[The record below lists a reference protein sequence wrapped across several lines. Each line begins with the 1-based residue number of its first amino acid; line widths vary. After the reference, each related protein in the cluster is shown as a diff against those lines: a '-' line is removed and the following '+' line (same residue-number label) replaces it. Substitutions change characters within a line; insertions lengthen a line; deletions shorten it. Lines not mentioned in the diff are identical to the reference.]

1 MSRTARGLLLLL
13 PPLLAVVALVVE
25 CAYPGWLSHAVEM
38 VSPGCIFRRLTGLS
52 CPGCGGTR
60 AARALL
66 AGDVW
71 AACRFNLFLIPSV
84 LMLLAEYVREA
95 AAFIR
100 RRPMHPGRAYIRIVQ
115 LYAWCAVAWFIL
127 RNIFGI

>member
-1 MSRTARGLLLLL
+1 MLLL
-13 PPLLAVVALVVE
+13 PPLLAVVVMAVE
-25 CAYPGWLSHAVEM
+25 CAYPGWLPRAVEA
-38 VSPGCIFRRLTGLS
+38 VSPGCIFRRLTGLA

-100 RRPMHPGRAYIRIVQ
+100 RRPVHPGRTYIRIVQ
-115 LYAWCAVAWFIL
+115 LYAGLAIAWFIL
-127 RNIFGI
+127 RNVFGV

>member
-13 PPLLAVVALVVE
+13 PPLLAVVVMAVE

-71 AACRFNLFLIPSV
+71 AACRLNFFLVPSV

-100 RRPMHPGRAYIRIVQ
+100 RRPVHPGRTYIRIVQ
-115 LYAWCAVAWFIL
+115 LYAGLAIAWFIL
-127 RNIFGI
+127 RNVFGV

>member
-25 CAYPGWLSHAVEM
+25 CAYPGWLSRAVEA
-38 VSPGCIFRRLTGLS
+38 VSPGCIFRRLTGLA

-71 AACRFNLFLIPSV
+71 AACRYNFFLIPSV

-100 RRPMHPGRAYIRIVQ
+100 RRSVHPGRTYIRIFQ

-127 RNIFGI
+127 RNIFGV

>member
-1 MSRTARGLLLLL
+1 MSRTAKGLLLLL
-13 PPLLAVVALVVE
+13 PPLLAAAFVMAALAWPDRLSQVVGA
-25 CAYPGWLSHAVEM
+25 
-38 VSPGCIFRRLTGLS
+38 VSPGCPFHRLTGLS

-60 AARALL
+60 AVQALL

-84 LMLLAEYVREA
+84 LMLLAEYLREA

-100 RRPMHPGRAYIRIVQ
+100 RRPLRPGRTYIRIVQ
-115 LYAWCAVAWFIL
+115 VYAWSAVAWFIL
-127 RNIFGI
+127 RNVFGV

>member
-1 MSRTARGLLLLL
+1 MLLL
-13 PPLLAVVALVVE
+13 PPLLAVVVMAVE
-25 CAYPGWLSHAVEM
+25 SAHPGWLSRAVEA
-38 VSPGCIFRRLTGLS
+38 VSPGCIFRRLTGLA

-100 RRPMHPGRAYIRIVQ
+100 RRPVHPGRTYIRIVQ
-115 LYAWCAVAWFIL
+115 LYAGLAIAWFIL
-127 RNIFGI
+127 RNVFGV

>member
-13 PPLLAVVALVVE
+13 PPLLAVVALIIE
-25 CAYPGWLSHAVEM
+25 CAYPGWLSRAVEM
-38 VSPGCIFRRLTGLS
+38 VSPGCIFRRLTGLA

-100 RRPMHPGRAYIRIVQ
+100 RRPMHPGRTYIRIVQ

-127 RNIFGI
+127 RNVFDI

>member
-13 PPLLAVVALVVE
+13 PPLLAVVVVVVE
-25 CAYPGWLSHAVEM
+25 CAHPGWLSRAVEM

-60 AARALL
+60 AARAML

-71 AACRFNLFLIPSV
+71 AACRYNFFLIPSV

-100 RRPMHPGRAYIRIVQ
+100 RRSVHPGRAYIRIVR

-127 RNIFGI
+127 RNVFGI

>member
-1 MSRTARGLLLLL
+1 MSRTAKGLLLLL
-13 PPLLAVVALVVE
+13 PPLLAVAALIIE

-38 VSPGCIFRRLTGLS
+38 VSPGCIFRRLTGLA

-71 AACRFNLFLIPSV
+71 AACRFNLFLILSV

-100 RRPMHPGRAYIRIVQ
+100 RRPMHPGRTYIRIVQ

-127 RNIFGI
+127 RNIFGV

>member
-13 PPLLAVVALVVE
+13 PPLLAVAFLMAALAWPE
-25 CAYPGWLSHAVEM
+25 RLSHAVGA
-38 VSPGCIFRRLTGLS
+38 VSPGCPFHRLTGLA

-60 AARALL
+60 AVQALL

-100 RRPMHPGRAYIRIVQ
+100 RRPVHPSRIYIRIVQ
-115 LYAWCAVAWFIL
+115 LYACCAVAWFIL
-127 RNIFGI
+127 RNVFAY